1 MFFNSYGDIEEVEVN
16 GSYVV
21 DNGHAV
27 AWEPTLE
34 YELTRAQRIRSF
46 LFSDQL
52 LMRFHGQGRLWV
64 QSRNPHSFSNWIYPY
79 RPEKSSD

>member
-1 MFFNSYGDIEEVEVN
+1 MFFNSYGDIEEVAVN
-16 GSYVV
+16 GAYVV

-34 YELTRAQRIRSF
+34 YELTKARRIRSF

-52 LMRFHGQGRLWV
+52 LMRFRGRGRLWV
-64 QSRNPHSFSNWIYPY
+64 QSRNPRSFANWVYPY
-79 RPEKSSD
+79 RPEKSSG